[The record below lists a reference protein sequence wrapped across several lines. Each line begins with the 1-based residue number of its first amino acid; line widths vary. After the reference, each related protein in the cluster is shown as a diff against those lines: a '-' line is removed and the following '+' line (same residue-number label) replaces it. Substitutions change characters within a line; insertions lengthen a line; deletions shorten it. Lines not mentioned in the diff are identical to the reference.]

1 MNKSYIFIKN
11 IISKNSIKL
20 SHLEQEFLDRL
31 GESDTEI
38 SESFISDLSK
48 QFYVSN
54 STITRFAKKL
64 GFDGFNELKF
74 AIQNVKESAKYQT
87 QKIYIDLINEI
98 KEFDDDIIE
107 VIRNL
112 DNFTRIV
119 IVGIGSSGLIANEMM
134 FKLGEIGLNNL
145 DYAKEPYSINLLSNS
160 LSTSDLLICISLSGE
175 NTHILEACE
184 NAKNKKATIFS
195 ITGNISSSLM
205 NYSDYV
211 LKTPNYSTYEYSIS
225 KMLPMLIYID
235 IICEIYSKNQNK

>member
-20 SHLEQEFLDRL
+20 SHLEQEFLDSL
-31 GESDTEI
+31 GDSDIEIYDSYI
-38 SESFISDLSK
+38 SELSK
-48 QFYVSN
+48 EFYVSN

-74 AIQNVKESAKYQT
+74 ALQNIKEPTKYQT
-87 QKIYIDLINEI
+87 QQIYTSLINDI
-98 KEFDDDIIE
+98 KEFDDDIVELIH
-107 VIRNL
+107 
-112 DNFTRIV
+112 NFNKFNRIV

-145 DYAKEPYSINLLSNS
+145 DYAKEPYSINLLSNA
-160 LSTSDLLICISLSGE
+160 LRKNDLLICISLSGE

-184 NAKNKKATIFS
+184 NAKNNCSTIFS
-195 ITGNISSSLM
+195 ITGNVNSSLM
-205 NYSDYV
+205 TYSDYT

-225 KMLPMLIYID
+225 KMLPILVYID
-235 IICEIYSKNQNK
+235 IICEIYLNK